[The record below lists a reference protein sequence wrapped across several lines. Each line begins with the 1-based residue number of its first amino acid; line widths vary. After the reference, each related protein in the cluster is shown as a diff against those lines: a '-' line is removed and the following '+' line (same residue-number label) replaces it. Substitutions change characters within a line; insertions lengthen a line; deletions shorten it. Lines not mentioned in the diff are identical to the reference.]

1 MRKRT
6 YIQPSISIVLLQYS
20 QQLLNASN
28 IQSIGLGLGIL
39 DYDDNGGNQENAW

>member
-28 IQSIGLGLGIL
+28 IQSIGLGLGNL